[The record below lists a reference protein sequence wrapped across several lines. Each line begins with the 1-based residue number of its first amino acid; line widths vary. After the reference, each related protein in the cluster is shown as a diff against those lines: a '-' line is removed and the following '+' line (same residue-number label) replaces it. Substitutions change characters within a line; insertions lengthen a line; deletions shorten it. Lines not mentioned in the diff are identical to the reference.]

1 MCGRYFIAQEQ
12 NERVLNILA
21 GMEGHAMAGMVQ
33 LGEVFPS
40 QMAPVIVAENGTAKV
55 RPMRWGFPFGSGGKV
70 VINSRSEKSD
80 YTPMFQKSVR
90 ERRCLIPIT
99 GFYEWRRT
107 ASGAKT
113 KDKFAFVSRGGRE
126 KGMMYLAGVW
136 GEFGGGF
143 ANGGFDAFAVLT
155 QDADEQMRPYHTRM
169 PVVMDSENLKKLW
182 LFAPPQMPYQELRRQ
197 FELPELFVE
206 AAEQPDTSR
215 QINMLE
221 QKDDELM
228 NPSS

>member
-1 MCGRYFIAQEQ
+1 MCGRYFIRDEAE
-12 NERVLNILA
+12 NERLLNILA
-21 GMEGHAMAGMVQ
+21 GMSGHPMAGMVQ

-40 QMAPVIVAENGTAKV
+40 QMAPVIVNDNGTARV
-55 RPMRWGFPFGSGGKV
+55 RPMKWGFPFGSGGKV

-80 YTPMFQKSVR
+80 YTPMFQKAVR
-90 ERRCLIPIT
+90 ERRCLIPVT

-113 KDKFAFVSRGGRE
+113 KDKFAFVSRAGRE

-136 GEFGGGF
+136 GEFQGGF

-197 FELPELFVE
+197 FELPDLFAEE
-206 AAEQPDTSR
+206 AK
-215 QINMLE
+215 
-221 QKDDELM
+221 QK
-228 NPSS
+228 

>member
-1 MCGRYFIAQEQ
+1 MCGRYFFAE
-12 NERVLNILA
+12 ERSERLLNILA
-21 GMEGHAMAGMVQ
+21 GMDGNPLASMVQ

-40 QMAPVIVAENGTAKV
+40 QMAPVIVAEDGKAKV

-80 YTPMFQKSVR
+80 YTPMFQKAIR
-90 ERRCLIPIT
+90 ERRCLIPVT

-113 KDKFAFVSRGGRE
+113 KDKFAIVSRGGQE

-136 GEFGGGF
+136 GEFQGGF

-155 QDADEQMRPYHTRM
+155 QDADWQMRPYHSRM
-169 PVVMDSENLKKLW
+169 PVVMDSGNLKKLW
-182 LFAPPQMPYQELRRQ
+182 LFAPPEIPYQELRRQ
-197 FELPELFVE
+197 FELPDLFITEIPKEPV
-206 AAEQPDTSR
+206 QP
-215 QINMLE
+215 
-221 QKDDELM
+221 K
-228 NPSS
+228 

>member
-1 MCGRYFIAQEQ
+1 MCGRYFLDEKAG
-12 NERVLNILA
+12 NERLMNILA
-21 GMEGHAMAGMVQ
+21 GMSGHPLAGMIQ

-40 QMAPVIVAENGTAKV
+40 QLAPVIVAENGAAKV

-80 YTPMFQKSVR
+80 YTPMFQKAVR
-90 ERRCLIPIT
+90 ERRCLIPVT

-113 KDKFAFVSRGGRE
+113 KDKFAFVSAGGKE

-136 GEFGGGF
+136 GEFQGGF

-155 QDADEQMRPYHTRM
+155 QDADEQMRPYHSRM

-197 FELPELFVE
+197 FELPELFAE
-206 AAEQPDTSR
+206 EAEQ
-215 QINMLE
+215 
-221 QKDDELM
+221 K
-228 NPSS
+228 